1 MKTADMQTTNLY
13 GDLNMTFQQSIDM
26 ARRDAADRVTQ
37 GAVPKRKFGSWGFWF
52 FKTLAAM
59 ILALFLLDMFAAGG
73 WDLEQ
78 SPAMLRDLIVV
89 IVSAAA
95 LVGLDACQRRLR
107 RRTQQ

>member
-13 GDLNMTFQQSIDM
+13 GDLNMMLQQSVDM

-37 GAVPKRKFGSWGFWF
+37 GAVPKKRFGSWGFWF
-52 FKTLAAM
+52 FKTLAE
-59 ILALFLLDMFAAGG
+59 IVLALFLLNMFAVGG
-73 WDLEQ
+73 WAMEQ
-78 SPAMLRDLIVV
+78 SPAILRNLIVV
-89 IVSAAA
+89 MVSAAV